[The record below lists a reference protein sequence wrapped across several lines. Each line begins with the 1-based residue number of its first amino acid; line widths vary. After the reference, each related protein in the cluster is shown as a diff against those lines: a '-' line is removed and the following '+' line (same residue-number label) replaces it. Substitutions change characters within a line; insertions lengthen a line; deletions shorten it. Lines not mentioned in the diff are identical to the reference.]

1 MNDLFLKIKSN
12 LKNGK
17 TLLIVGL
24 IGILLVGLSSVFTPA
39 QEKNTTAESGVFDAE
54 NYRQELEKNVKK
66 IVSSITGSRDITVL
80 LTLEGGKKYSY
91 GVNNKSST
99 TEKSNQN
106 GTDKESDQETDYI
119 IITDSAGN
127 EQAVPV
133 YEYYPEVRGVSIVY
147 SAPSAS
153 AKATEE
159 KIKNAVTA
167 ALGITSKRINIVNKG
182 GN

>member
-1 MNDLFLKIKSN
+1 MNDLPLKIKSN
-12 LKNGK
+12 LKNRK

-39 QEKNTTAESGVFDAE
+39 QEKTTTAEGTVFDAE
-54 NYRQELEKNVKK
+54 NYREELEKSVKK

-80 LTLEGGKKYSY
+80 LTLEGGKRYSY
-91 GVNNKSST
+91 GLNNKSST
-99 TEKSNQN
+99 TEKSTQN
-106 GTDKESDQETDYI
+106 GTDKASDQESDYI
-119 IITDSAGN
+119 IITDSSGN
-127 EQAVPV
+127 EKAVPV

-147 SAPSAS
+147 SAPSLDTKS
-153 AKATEE
+153 TEE
-159 KIKNAVTA
+159 KIKNAVMA

>member
-1 MNDLFLKIKSN
+1 MNDFLVKIKSY

-24 IGILLVGLSSVFTPA
+24 IGILLVGLSSVLTPS
-39 QEKNTTAESGVFDAE
+39 QEKNNTDKGNVFDAE

-91 GVNNKSST
+91 GFNNKSST
-99 TEKSNQN
+99 TEKSTQN
-106 GTDKESDQETDYI
+106 GTDKVSDQETDYI
-119 IITDSAGN
+119 IITDSSGN

-147 SAPSAS
+147 SAPSV
-153 AKATEE
+153 KGTEE
-159 KIKNAVTA
+159 KIKNAVMA
-167 ALGITSKRINIVNKG
+167 ALDITSKRINIVNKG